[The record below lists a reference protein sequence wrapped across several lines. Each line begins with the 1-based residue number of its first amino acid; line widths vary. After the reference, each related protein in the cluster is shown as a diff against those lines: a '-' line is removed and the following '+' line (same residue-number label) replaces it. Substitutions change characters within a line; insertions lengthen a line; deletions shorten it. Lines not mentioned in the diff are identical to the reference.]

1 MSGAIFKALSAG
13 LFALALSACS
23 TVDRGAMDRS
33 AVDRTVATIPSDPR
47 SLMSVNTTAGPAGM
61 HPLPDSRVQDA
72 TPPGYVSFCLRFAD
86 QCNGAAQPAAA
97 LPMSVHLWA
106 QLEQV
111 NTQTNDEIWPED
123 DQRHYGRAEYWNIP
137 TDGYGD
143 CEDSAL
149 AKRKKLIDLG
159 LSQSALRIAI
169 VLTPRAERH
178 AVLTVTTDKGDFVLD
193 NLTSGIVAWD
203 QTNYMWLERQ
213 DPVLGWVSL
222 RASRILA
229 AQANTPPNPA
239 APAASYKLA
248 TADISSAAYK

>member
-1 MSGAIFKALSAG
+1 MSGAIFRALSAS
-13 LFALALSACS
+13 LFALALSAC
-23 TVDRGAMDRS
+23 GAVDRS
-33 AVDRTVATIPSDPR
+33 AMAPSAVDHGVGAIPSGPLFTAD
-47 SLMSVNTTAGPAGM
+47 LQAGPSETHAM
-61 HPLPDSRVQDA
+61 PDRRVQD
-72 TPPGYVSFCLRFAD
+72 TPPPGYVSFCLRFAD
-86 QCNGAAQPAAA
+86 QCNATAANSAP

-106 QLEQV
+106 QLEQI

-229 AQANTPPNPA
+229 AQANSPPN
-239 APAASYKLA
+239 PAASYKLA
-248 TADISSAAYK
+248 TAADMSSASYK